1 MLVKALYFLQ
11 KKRLYF
17 LKRCDG
23 LDLVFL
29 GNHDMDKVPEERT
42 ICPGVWKTNKSI
54 IIVVEGGKGASCIYY
69 CCAQTTYSFKPCF
82 FPSMLCSLISSSP
95 DRWLAFSTSR
105 LSTQMIGIS
114 QPPSGCASAV
124 TQSRQAK
131 KTCSTMSSGS
141 TAHNLQAWKLPWT
154 AGQLHG

>member
-1 MLVKALYFLQ
+1 MLLMITSGLLLPAMNTLSLFCTKEIAAILIF
-11 KKRLYF
+11 F
-17 LKRCDG
+17 LKSCDG

-95 DRWLAFSTSR
+95 DRWLAFSMSR
-105 LSTQMIGIS
+105 LSTRMIGIS

-131 KTCSTMSSGS
+131 KTCSTMSSGP
-141 TAHNLQAWKLPWT
+141 AP
-154 AGQLHG
+154 

>member
-1 MLVKALYFLQ
+1 
-11 KKRLYF
+11 
-17 LKRCDG
+17 
-23 LDLVFL
+23 
-29 GNHDMDKVPEERT
+29 MDKVPEERT

-105 LSTQMIGIS
+105 LSTRMIGIS

-131 KTCSTMSSGS
+131 KTCSTMSSGPAPGS
-141 TAHNLQAWKLPWT
+141 REEPWGSFCRPCPGKT
-154 AGQLHG
+154 SRIGANPWVLRGLARPTTITSKR

>member
-1 MLVKALYFLQ
+1 MLLMITSGLLLPAMNTLSLFCTKEIAAILIFFCLTS
-11 KKRLYF
+11 
-17 LKRCDG
+17 CDG

-131 KTCSTMSSGS
+131 KTCSTMSSGP
-141 TAHNLQAWKLPWT
+141 AP
-154 AGQLHG
+154 

>member
-1 MLVKALYFLQ
+1 MLLMITSGLLLPAMNTLSLFCTKEIAAILIF
-11 KKRLYF
+11 F
-17 LKRCDG
+17 LKSCDG

-131 KTCSTMSSGS
+131 KTCSTMSSGP
-141 TAHNLQAWKLPWT
+141 AP
-154 AGQLHG
+154 